1 MFKFYILK
9 FFKTDWYKPSFQNLF
24 CMFRS
29 ILERNCTVYTRLKLK
44 LYNFRHSLFD
54 PTKYKKVKY
63 VMVVNIYGYKHLCLH
78 SSAEI
83 RRKMPYGGTISNY
96 VTTPRYQ
103 YPQVPIPPVPIPP
116 GTNTPRYQYPQVFF
130 L

>member
-1 MFKFYILK
+1 
-9 FFKTDWYKPSFQNLF
+9 
-24 CMFRS
+24 MFRS

-116 GTNTPRYQYPQVFF
+116 GTNTPRYQWVSKNIFDQFGPAVRPAIVAYKYVHIYRV
-130 L
+130 